1 MWISSFKLHPKKRV
15 AQHHHHKNM
24 LPSKRTKNMALLCLE
39 EIDEFGRKKRH
50 ATRANRT
57 IRWRPGAPSLSRNLK
72 ECFFMFIPPWGDDP
86 IWLKCFQMGWN
97 HQLVYQDINYWWIL
111 ATGIPEGCAK
121 TSQNHNFVCFCC
133 WIWSFDVLSNLE
145 TLLVQ

>member
-1 MWISSFKLHPKKRV
+1 MWIPSFKLHPKKRV

-24 LPSKRTKNMALLCLE
+24 LLPSEQKTWLCCALRRSTNLE
-39 EIDEFGRKKRH
+39 EKRGTQRGRIERSVDVREH
-50 ATRANRT
+50 RVCQET
-57 IRWRPGAPSLSRNLK
+57 SRNVFYVHAYLGRWSNLTK
-72 ECFFMFIPPWGDDP
+72 IFE
-86 IWLKCFQMGWN
+86 MGWN
-97 HQLVYQDINYWWIL
+97 HQLVYQDINCWWIL